1 MRTPESGS
9 SQEEEPKIVLRTSH
23 PEDRPSAMA
32 VQWSVGWAE
41 APLRH
46 RTLPEADA
54 EWQAQHYFQEIVA
67 EVDGVIAGRVGLEAF
82 CPPFAELV
90 NLSVRRDYRRMGL
103 GQKLTR
109 ACREAAARRGF
120 SFLFLQT
127 EIDNTAAHR
136 LYTGLGFVPTAHG
149 KMLRMLEP
157 LDYPLLAEFCLTH
170 PLNQYSCTPIPDA
183 VRAWNLEWN
192 AYVTSDFV
200 RLRLEGGA
208 SKSDSN
214 GIGPALTECD
224 WRIGDGERMLS
235 LRIER
240 EDVRDVE
247 PGDHIELTLH
257 VHNGGERLEGGLFQ
271 MILPPGVRVTSPATN
286 AVQVFR
292 WEVGPDES
300 IVQPVTVQID
310 RSFDASVLQHLNYSS
325 LSICME
331 AYWEGNR
338 ALLSTSIPM
347 AVPLHSTPRLFAY

>member
-1 MRTPESGS
+1 MKPESGS
-9 SQEEEPKIVLRTSH
+9 SQEEEPNIVLRTAD
-23 PEDRPSAMA
+23 PEDRPRAMA

-41 APLRH
+41 APIRH

-54 EWQAQHYFQEIVA
+54 EWQAQNYFQEIVA

-109 ACREAAARRGF
+109 ACREAAAQRGF

-127 EIDNTAAHR
+127 ELDNTAAHR
-136 LYTGLGFVPTAHG
+136 LYTGLDFVPTAHG
-149 KMLRMLEP
+149 KMLRMLQP

-192 AYVTSDFV
+192 AYVTADYV

-208 SKSDSN
+208 SKSDSG
-214 GIGPALTECD
+214 GIGPALTGCE
-224 WRIGDGERMLS
+224 WRCGEGERMLR

-247 PGDHIELTLH
+247 PGDHIELTLT
-257 VHNGGERLEGGLFQ
+257 VHNGGERVESGLFQ
-271 MILPPGVRVTSPATN
+271 MILPSGVRVTSPATN
-286 AVQVFR
+286 TVQVFR
-292 WEVGPDES
+292 WEVGPNES
-300 IVQPVTVQID
+300 VVQTVTVQIEPT
-310 RSFDASVLQHLNYSS
+310 FDASVLRHLNYSS
-325 LSICME
+325 LSLCVE
-331 AYWEGNR
+331 TYWEDHR

-347 AVPLHSTPRLFAY
+347 AVPMSSTPRLFVS